1 MFTGPAPEHL
11 RLPATGTMVRIE
23 GLWGDMPVRLKARQ
37 HEDVEREWEDVNR
50 ALVQLLLTP
59 QGKGVAVIARD
70 ENGSR
75 RLVVKDAHLG
85 PWEMG
90 VLRQV
95 YGREVGE
102 GWERVK
108 AQQGGVRIEGWI
120 CTKGSGTKG
129 FQFLYINGHP
139 LPPSTTLLHAE
150 INRILAASSFGVV
163 EDGEGKSKT
172 RSGPRKGVEKWGMFI
187 LRIECADGD
196 AGVLGGEGGTEGKAG
211 LEGDHLK
218 AAISLLQKL
227 LREFLKTHHFTPF
240 SFSSTN
246 TAAKDIEPRNN
257 KSPVVVELV
266 HRALRSRPNTPI
278 STIRN
283 NSSREASREV
293 TPQGDTRALAIW
305 SRVKSAK
312 VDIKEEEGRQQ
323 TGFGAKEF
331 TFSSARPAKSCADAE
346 VTTTPTREGSVE
358 NSGDDAEVTT
368 ALTREGSVEN
378 TGDEY
383 VTWTNP
389 VSRKSFQ
396 VNTRTGNTITTAKRF
411 SVQPSPSIGTG
422 SPSSA
427 LLFLGRRLADRD
439 EGSPAKRLRR
449 SESTD
454 TASKG
459 AFVEQLL
466 KVRSLLRLS
475 LQFIHLLVLE
485 LEKPRLRTHICSDPI
500 AHNQRPTLRQ
510 QLHTRL
516 RRWFRR
522 SRFYNA
528 GKIDQR
534 RVTERTSHRAS

>member
-1 MFTGPAPEHL
+1 MHRSTHTARISYSTPVFTGLAPEHL
-11 RLPATGTMVRIE
+11 RLPATGTVVRIE

-50 ALVQLLLTP
+50 VLVQLLLTP

-70 ENGSR
+70 ENGGR
-75 RLVVKDAHLG
+75 RLVVKDAHRG
-85 PWEMG
+85 AWETG

-108 AQQGGVRIEGWI
+108 AQQGGVWIEGWI

-163 EDGEGKSKT
+163 EEGEGKSKT
-172 RSGPRKGVEKWGMFI
+172 RNGPRKGVEKWGMFI

-246 TAAKDIEPRNN
+246 TLAKDIEPRIS
-257 KSPVVVELV
+257 KPPVVVELA
-266 HRALRSRPNTPI
+266 HRELRSRPCTPL

-283 NSSREASREV
+283 NSREASREV

-305 SRVKSAK
+305 SRIKSAK
-312 VDIKEEEGRQQ
+312 VDLKEEEGRQQ

-331 TFSSARPAKSCADAE
+331 TFSSARPTKSCADVEA
-346 VTTTPTREGSVE
+346 TTREGSVE
-358 NSGDDAEVTT
+358 SG
-368 ALTREGSVEN
+368 
-378 TGDEY
+378 GDEY

-396 VNTRTGNTITTAKRF
+396 VNTRTGNTITTAKRC
-411 SVQPSPSIGTG
+411 SVQPPPSAGTG

-427 LLFLGRRLADRD
+427 LLFLGRRLSDRD

-454 TASKG
+454 TAAKG

-485 LEKPRLRTHICSDPI
+485 LEKPRLRAHICSDPI
-500 AHNQRPTLRQ
+500 TRPTLHQ
-510 QLHTRL
+510 QL
-516 RRWFRR
+516 
-522 SRFYNA
+522 
-528 GKIDQR
+528 
-534 RVTERTSHRAS
+534 RA